1 MHVLVPFDANQ
12 TFVLW
17 SKMISFCE
25 LISNVSFQDE
35 NQLLLSQRKMLKKE
49 ANLEIFYDL
58 SRGHK
63 VCTCLVKECYIF
75 WFGVLWPMMD
85 YFIIKKICREL
96 VIFLNFAGQ
105 EISIMALVC
114 DLRTHARI
122 KTLLGLCQYLN

>member
-1 MHVLVPFDANQ
+1 MHVLVPFDANE

-35 NQLLLSQRKMLKKE
+35 NQLPLTQRKMLKKE

-63 VCTCLVKECYIF
+63 VCTCLVKECYTFLF
-75 WFGVLWPMMD
+75 WGLWPMFGYFTMD
-85 YFIIKKICREL
+85 CREFGHL
-96 VIFLNFAGQ
+96 LNFAG
-105 EISIMALVC
+105 
-114 DLRTHARI
+114 
-122 KTLLGLCQYLN
+122 